1 MATLVNWRIL
11 LFLNAFFWNT
21 FVCNTAWKW
30 FSIQSDGCHTT
41 APHTSPPRTKKLHR
55 ITCSFPKPTP
65 QKKKHPRAR
74 TKIMFLL
81 DYHTTTFCWAALLT
95 KLHFF
100 HRRLRNYRIHLHLN
114 SLQASVG
121 CSFCKLSSQASRAR
135 GWDLFPLF
143 SRESLVKKKMGAKN
157 RWHFLR
163 CNVPVTA
170 KTVME
175 NRRCRFLQVDFSAFK
190 PGHSPQRFF
199 GCPSLGRMASKG

>member
-11 LFLNAFFWNT
+11 CFFLMHFFETISCATLPENDSPS
-21 FVCNTAWKW
+21 NQTAA
-30 FSIQSDGCHTT
+30 TRL
-41 APHTSPPRTKKLHR
+41 PHTRPPPQTKKLHR

-65 QKKKHPRAR
+65 PKKKHPRAR

-95 KLHFF
+95 KSHFF

-135 GWDLFPLF
+135 G
-143 SRESLVKKKMGAKN
+143 
-157 RWHFLR
+157 
-163 CNVPVTA
+163 
-170 KTVME
+170 
-175 NRRCRFLQVDFSAFK
+175 
-190 PGHSPQRFF
+190 
-199 GCPSLGRMASKG
+199 